1 MSSPLGNR
9 RRVFACVAAV
19 LGATLLA
26 GAARPADAAPVGTE
40 RAQHCIFPTS
50 TLVTF
55 VAAGSGSVT
64 PGGSRP
70 CGTILS
76 VTAVPAQNFRFIGW
90 TAFCGGTVN
99 PCNVFLAD
107 SFDHRVFQIGAR
119 FERIRQTVTVQRS
132 GNGTVRT
139 DPGGIDCGN
148 TCQGDFDQGSQ
159 VAFDAIP
166 NAGTQF
172 NGWGGACA
180 VAQRNS
186 RCVISIPSQSV
197 TVTASFGPPPVQV
210 TVTKSG
216 RGSVSSSPGGISCG
230 STCSAAFP
238 SGSQVTLT
246 ATPEPEYPF
255 QGWGGACSGTA
266 PTCRLTP
273 TAATSVSARFASG
286 KVDNLA
292 AGFRGAWRRSLYSG
306 SLVLLGTVTH
316 DDQMIARITSDSPA
330 FRAAQASAIDQTFQF
345 SVPAGPFER
354 LFRLPRTGFY
364 PGRYVVALTGTS
376 GGSPTIA
383 RTIAARMEPPAE
395 GIVSRAWVTVGRR
408 TLRRA
413 PLVTKRLVAHFVYV
427 TKPFRGSQVTVSWF
441 LGRRALGTVRKIRW
455 KPIVTTDVR
464 STSGLPSGRYR
475 CVLRARGRIVY
486 EVSVRVG

>member
-1 MSSPLGNR
+1 
-9 RRVFACVAAV
+9 
-19 LGATLLA
+19 
-26 GAARPADAAPVGTE
+26 
-40 RAQHCIFPTS
+40 
-50 TLVTF
+50 
-55 VAAGSGSVT
+55 
-64 PGGSRP
+64 
-70 CGTILS
+70 
-76 VTAVPAQNFRFIGW
+76 
-90 TAFCGGTVN
+90 VN
-99 PCNVFLAD
+99 PCNLFLGE
-107 SFDHRVFQIGAR
+107 SFDHFVYQVGAR

-139 DPGGIDCGN
+139 DPGGIDCGS

-159 VAFDAIP
+159 LAFDAVA
-166 NAGTQF
+166 NAGAQF

-180 VAQRNS
+180 SAQRNA
-186 RCVISIPSQSV
+186 RCVITIPASSV
-197 TVTASFGPPPVQV
+197 TVTASFGPPPVQL

-216 RGSVSSSPGGISCG
+216 RGSISSAPGGISCG
-230 STCSAAFP
+230 STCSASFP

-266 PTCRLTP
+266 ATCRLTL

-292 AGFRGAWRRSLYSG
+292 AGFRGTWRQSLYSG
-306 SLVLLGTVTH
+306 SLVLRGNATAEAQLT
-316 DDQMIARITSDSPA
+316 ARITSDSPA
-330 FRAAQASAIDQTFQF
+330 FRAPQSTAIEETFQF

-364 PGRYVVALTGTS
+364 PGRYVVLLTGTS

-383 RTIAARMEPPAE
+383 RTIAARMEPPGE

-408 TLRRA
+408 TVRRA
-413 PLVTKRLVAHFVYV
+413 PRGTKRLVAHFIYV

-464 STSGLPSGRYR
+464 STGGLPPGRYR
-475 CVLRARGRIVY
+475 CVLRARGRVVY